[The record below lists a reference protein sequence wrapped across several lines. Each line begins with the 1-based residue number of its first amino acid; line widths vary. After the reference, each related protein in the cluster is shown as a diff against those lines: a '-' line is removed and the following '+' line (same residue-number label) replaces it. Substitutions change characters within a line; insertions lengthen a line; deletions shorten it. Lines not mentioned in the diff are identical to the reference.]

1 MDDVQCNVYPV
12 PRCAA
17 KLHKSHGGILH
28 LQAGSINLARLDSS
42 AGAGLYDKY
51 GLEAPEPRGQEADT
65 KEEEDMGPEVNGV
78 DAQGGSAASRRH
90 LSAAERRALR
100 KVGHARTHALMFTP

>member
-1 MDDVQCNVYPV
+1 MQCNVYPV

-17 KLHKSHGGILH
+17 KLHKFHVGILH

-42 AGAGLYDKY
+42 AGAGLYNKY
-51 GLEAPEPRGQEADT
+51 GLEAPEPRGQEGSA
-65 KEEEDMGPEVNGV
+65 EEEEGVGPEANGV

-100 KVGHARTHALMFTP
+100 KVGHARKHALMFTS

>member
-1 MDDVQCNVYPV
+1 MDDAQCNVYPV

-28 LQAGSINLARLDSS
+28 LQAGSTNLTRLDSS
-42 AGAGLYDKY
+42 ARPELYHKY
-51 GLEAPEPRGQEADT
+51 GLEAPEPRGQEADA
-65 KEEEDMGPEVNGV
+65 KEEEDVGPEVNGV
-78 DAQGGSAASRRH
+78 DEQGGPAASRRH

-100 KVGHARTHALMFTP
+100 KVGHAQTHALMFTS